1 MLFKKEKSFVNY
13 FFQTEYDNYISRLL
27 DKQTPQN
34 SRMLRDQVQQMTS
47 RGTSRPKDLEDAKQ
61 KVVTLEGKATECLK
75 DNER

>member
-1 MLFKKEKSFVNY
+1 
-13 FFQTEYDNYISRLL
+13 
-27 DKQTPQN
+27 
-34 SRMLRDQVQQMTS
+34 MTS